1 MATARSQDLEGKTAY
16 LATADAAG
24 VPHLAVGEI
33 VEAGA
38 ETLLF
43 RGWLCPRTLANLE
56 DNRAVSLA
64 VGLGADG
71 LQFVG
76 TVEEKTVDAVLDGY
90 GEADKDVPQVRYRL
104 AVKPSQTLAM
114 TDRAHTDRP
123 LT

>member
-1 MATARSQDLEGKTAY
+1 MTRLPPQDLEGKPAY
-16 LATADAAG
+16 LATADPAG

-33 VEAGA
+33 VEAGT

-56 DNRAVSLA
+56 DNQAVSLA
-64 VGLGADG
+64 VGLGPAG

-76 TVEEKTVDAVLDGY
+76 TVVEKTIDAVLDGY
-90 GEADKDVPQVRYRL
+90 QEAEDVPQVRYRL
-104 AVKPSQTLAM
+104 AVKPAETLSM

>member
-1 MATARSQDLEGKTAY
+1 MTRLTRDLEGKIAY

-33 VEAGA
+33 VEAGG

-56 DNRAVSLA
+56 DNPAVSLA
-64 VGLGADG
+64 VGLGPEG

-76 TVEEKTVDAVLDGY
+76 TLEDKTVDAVLDGY
-90 GEADKDVPQVRYRL
+90 GAADRDVPQVRYRL
-104 AVKPSQTLAM
+104 AVKPVQTLVM

-123 LT
+123 LA